1 MSSISPLVT
10 IIIPAYNHDKFVKE
24 CLDSAAAQL
33 YSNLELLII
42 NDGSTDSTHQVIKEW
57 LLKAP
62 KRWFRLEYINQEN
75 KGLTATLNSAL
86 NWAQGKYISP
96 IASDD
101 IMCPNKISV
110 LVESLERKGEEYAAA
125 FGNAQFI
132 NEHGN
137 NINFDIKDSD
147 GNVLSSHNLFLNY
160 YSFGRNIN
168 VNNPEDFGS
177 YWSLLAGNYLP
188 AMSTL
193 IRTESIRKV
202 GGWTSGNCVEDWEL
216 WLKLAKDYRFAY
228 VDQIVALYRLH
239 GSNATNV
246 KREQILRDSI
256 WLLENEKEYALKKNF
271 HWYFFP
277 AYQLNLCLLKEFDP
291 KRSLVKRFSLSR
303 DLEFYRY
310 FLMRIKKKLN
320 G

>member
-1 MSSISPLVT
+1 MSASLPLVT
-10 IIIPAYNHDKFVKE
+10 LIIPAYNHEKFVKE
-24 CLDSAAAQL
+24 CLDSATAQL

-42 NDGSTDSTHQVIKEW
+42 DDGSTDRTPQIIEEW
-57 LLKAP
+57 LSNVP
-62 KRWFRLEYINQEN
+62 NRWLRLDYIRQEN

-86 NWAQGKYISP
+86 LWAKGKYISP

-101 IMCPNKISV
+101 IMYPNKISV
-110 LVESLERKGEEYAAA
+110 LVESLELKGEEYAAA

-132 NEHGN
+132 NEQGN

-147 GNVLSSHNLFLNY
+147 GNVLGSHQLFLDY
-160 YSFGRNIN
+160 YSYGRDINI
-168 VNNPEDFGS
+168 NNPEDFGS

-193 IRTESIRKV
+193 VRTESIRKV

-239 GSNATNV
+239 GSNATNL
-246 KREQILRDSI
+246 KREQILTDSI
-256 WLLENEKEYALKKNF
+256 WLLENEKEYALKKNL
-271 HWYFFP
+271 HRYFFP
-277 AYQLNLCLLKEFDP
+277 AYQFNLSLLKEFDP
-291 KRSLVKRFSLSR
+291 KRSLVKRFRLSR
-303 DLEFYRY
+303 DLEFYRF

>member
-1 MSSISPLVT
+1 MSTSLPLVT
-10 IIIPAYNHDKFVKE
+10 LIIPAYNHEKFVKD
-24 CLDSAAAQL
+24 CLDSATSQL

-42 NDGSTDSTHQVIKEW
+42 DDGSTDSTPQIIEDW
-57 LLKAP
+57 LANAP
-62 KRWFRLEYINQEN
+62 NRWLRLDYIRQKN

-86 NWAQGKYISP
+86 LWAKGKYISP

-110 LVESLERKGEEYAAA
+110 LVESLEQKGEEYAAA

-132 NEHGN
+132 NEQGN
-137 NINFDIKDSD
+137 NINFDIKDND
-147 GNVLSSHNLFLNY
+147 GNVLSSHQLFLNY
-160 YSFGRNIN
+160 YSYGRDINI
-168 VNNPEDFGS
+168 NNPEDFGS

-193 IRTESIRKV
+193 VRTESIRKV

-216 WLKLAKDYRFAY
+216 WLKLAKEYRFAY

-239 GSNATNV
+239 GSNSTKV

-256 WLLENEKEYALKKNF
+256 WLLENEKGYALKKNL
-271 HWYFFP
+271 HRYFFP
-277 AYQLNLCLLKEFDP
+277 AYQFNLSLLKEFDP
-291 KRSLVKRFSLSR
+291 KGSLVKRFRFSK
-303 DLEFYRY
+303 DLEFYKY
-310 FLMRIKKKLN
+310 FLNRIKRKLS

>member
-1 MSSISPLVT
+1 MSTSLPLVT
-10 IIIPAYNHDKFVKE
+10 LIIPAYNHEKFVKE
-24 CLDSAAAQL
+24 CLNSSTAQL

-42 NDGSTDSTHQVIKEW
+42 DDGSTDRTPQIIEDWLANVPNRWLRLDYIK
-57 LLKAP
+57 
-62 KRWFRLEYINQEN
+62 QEN

-86 NWAQGKYISP
+86 LWAKGKYISP

-110 LVESLERKGEEYAAA
+110 LVESLEHKGEEYAAA

-132 NEHGN
+132 NEQGN
-137 NINFDIKDSD
+137 NINFDIKDND
-147 GNVLSSHNLFLNY
+147 GNVLSSHQLFLNY
-160 YSFGRNIN
+160 YSYGRDINI
-168 VNNPEDFGS
+168 NNPEDFGS

-193 IRTESIRKV
+193 VRTESIRKV

-216 WLKLAKDYRFAY
+216 WLKLAKEYRFAY

-239 GSNATNV
+239 GSNATKV

-256 WLLENEKEYALKKNF
+256 WLLENEKEYALKKNL
-271 HWYFFP
+271 HRYFFP
-277 AYQLNLCLLKEFDP
+277 AYQFNLSLLKEFDP
-291 KRSLVKRFSLSR
+291 KQSLVKRFSLSR